1 MAAPIFALFTLAALA
16 SSPVA
21 AALPV
26 TAAPL
31 RCVIFGGGPSPEY
44 NQVAIESNVR
54 YVYGLL
60 PTQVNSTI
68 LFADGQTDTP
78 IVQFLATKTE
88 AQKLLRTLFGDGPR
102 PAKGAPF
109 LQYRKSDV
117 PRRDGS
123 TTSDTISGVFEKLAT
138 EGDKA
143 PLMLYFT
150 GHGSPGRQSYDNNRY
165 DLWGNSALTTT
176 ALAAHLEKL
185 PEKRPV
191 TVVMVQ
197 CFSGAFGNLLFSGG
211 LPDGELANRSL
222 CGFFAT
228 VKEREAAGCTPEVEE
243 EEYHD
248 FTSYFFAALTGKDRL
263 GRKSV
268 QPDYNKD
275 GKVGMD
281 EAFAWTQ
288 INEESIDVP
297 VVTSDVFLRR
307 FVTIET
313 DEEITEVPWEELK
326 KAATP
331 AQRAALEGLS
341 EKLGPQ
347 AQGDDRVKVAYEHF
361 RKLVARDLKPSSSG
375 GIRLASEVQKRYAAA
390 RQDLNQQ
397 FPALGNRRA
406 TSEEWKEAVA
416 RANTYLEERP
426 TQLAELAQVRLA
438 VEGASKS
445 SYQKDIEDARWF
457 RFVRIAKSVVLEMRL
472 RKSGDKA
479 ALKQLEQLHKLESQ
493 NPLR

>member
-1 MAAPIFALFTLAALA
+1 MSAPIFALLTL
-16 SSPVA
+16 
-21 AALPV
+21 LPSV
-26 TAAPL
+26 LTPAPAPL
-31 RCVIFGGGPSPEY
+31 RCVIFGGGPSPQY

-60 PTQVNSTI
+60 PTQVSSTI
-68 LFADGQTDTP
+68 LFADGLADTAT
-78 IVQFLATKTE
+78 VQFLATKTE
-88 AQKLLRTLFGDGPR
+88 AQKSLRSLFGDGPR

-109 LQYRKSDV
+109 LQYRNSDI

-123 TTSDTISGVFEKLAT
+123 TTPDTVTGVFDKLAG
-138 EGDKA
+138 EREA
-143 PLMLYFT
+143 NPLLLYFT
-150 GHGSPGRQSYDNNRY
+150 GHGSPGRGPGDADHNPYDNNHY
-165 DLWGNSALTTT
+165 DLWGNTPLTTV
-176 ALAAHLEKL
+176 ALAKHLEKL

-191 TVVMVQ
+191 TMVMVQ
-197 CFSGAFGNLLFSGG
+197 CFSGAFGNLLFAGG
-211 LPDGELANRSL
+211 DPKGELIKRPF

-307 FVTIET
+307 FVPMAK
-313 DEEITEVPWEELK
+313 DEDITEVSWADVQK
-326 KAATP
+326 FASP

-341 EKLGPQ
+341 EKLGPT
-347 AQGDDRVKVAYEHF
+347 AQGDDRIKVAFGHF
-361 RKLVARDLKPSSSG
+361 QKLVERDLRPSSSG
-375 GIRLASEVQKRYAAA
+375 GIRLALDVQKRYNEA
-390 RQDLNQQ
+390 RQDLVQR
-397 FPALGNRRA
+397 FPSLGARRA
-406 TSEEWKEAVA
+406 TTDEWKEAVEKA
-416 RANTYLEERP
+416 TAYLEERP
-426 TQLAELAQVRLA
+426 TQLAELAQVRRQLDA
-438 VEGASKS
+438 ASKA
-445 SYQKDIEDARWF
+445 SYAKDIEDARWF
-457 RFVRIAKSVVLEMRL
+457 RFIRIAKSVILEQRL
-472 RKSGDKA
+472 RKSGDKSR
-479 ALKQLEQLHKLESQ
+479 LKQLEELRKLEAQ

>member
-1 MAAPIFALFTLAALA
+1 MAAPIFALVTLATLA
-16 SSPVA
+16 SAP
-21 AALPV
+21 
-26 TAAPL
+26 APL
-31 RCVIFGGGPSPEY
+31 RCVIFGGGPSPQY

-54 YVYGLL
+54 YVHSLL
-60 PTQVNSTI
+60 PTRVDETI
-68 LFADGQTDTP
+68 LFADGQADTP

-88 AQKLLRTLFGDGPR
+88 AQKALRTLFGDGPR

-109 LQYRKSDV
+109 LQYRNSDV
-117 PRRDGS
+117 PRRDGP
-123 TTSDTISGVFEKLAT
+123 TTPDTVSGLFDKLAA
-138 EGDKA
+138 EKDKN
-143 PLMLYFT
+143 PLLLYFT
-150 GHGSPGRQSYDNNRY
+150 GHGSPGQGVRTVDNDPRDNNHY
-165 DLWGNSALTTT
+165 DLWGNAHLTTKD
-176 ALAAHLEKL
+176 LAGYLGKL
-185 PEKRPV
+185 PANRPV
-191 TVVMVQ
+191 TMVMVQ
-197 CFSGAFGNLLFSGG
+197 CFSGAFGNLLFTDGN
-211 LPDGELANRSL
+211 PKGELVDRPF

-297 VVTSDVFLRR
+297 VATSDVFLRR
-307 FVTIET
+307 FVPWTE
-313 DEEITEVPWEELK
+313 DKELTEVSWAEILK
-326 KAATP
+326 SATP

-341 EKLGPQ
+341 EKLGET

-361 RKLVARDLKPSSSG
+361 QKLLDRDLRPSSST
-375 GIRLASEVQKRYAAA
+375 GIRLSPETQKRYATA
-390 RQDLNQQ
+390 RQDLFQR
-397 FPALGNRRA
+397 FPSLATRRA
-406 TSEEWKEAVA
+406 SPEEWKEAVEKA
-416 RANTYLEERP
+416 LTYLEENP
-426 TQLAELAQVRLA
+426 TQLTELSLVRRQVDA
-438 VEGASKS
+438 ASKA
-445 SYQKDIEDARWF
+445 SYAQDIEDARWF
-457 RFVRIAKSVVLEMRL
+457 RFIRISKSVVLEQRL

-479 ALKQLEQLHKLESQ
+479 RIKQLDELRKRESQ

>member
-1 MAAPIFALFTLAALA
+1 MIAPIFLAPFLLA
-16 SSPVA
+16 P
-21 AALPV
+21 
-26 TAAPL
+26 APL

-60 PTQVNSTI
+60 PTQVSSTI

-88 AQKLLRTLFGDGPR
+88 AQKSLRTLFGDGPR

-117 PRRDGS
+117 PRRDGAS
-123 TTSDTISGVFEKLAT
+123 TSDTVTGIFEKLAG

-176 ALAAHLEKL
+176 ALAGHLEKL
-185 PEKRPV
+185 PAKRPV

-197 CFSGAFGNLLFSGG
+197 CFSGAFGNLLFAGG
-211 LPDGELANRSL
+211 LPEGELTNHPL

-307 FVTIET
+307 FVPIET
-313 DEEITEVPWEELK
+313 DEEITAISWDELK

-341 EKLGPQ
+341 EKLGPT
-347 AQGDDRVKVAYEHF
+347 AQGEDRVKVAYERF
-361 RKLVARDLKPSSSG
+361 RKRVARDMKPSSSG
-375 GIRLASEVQKRYAAA
+375 GIRLEPDVQKRYAAA
-390 RQDLNQQ
+390 RQDLNQR
-397 FPALGNRRA
+397 FPSLGNRRA

-416 RANTYLEERP
+416 QANTYLEERP
-426 TQLAELAQVRLA
+426 TQLADLAQVRLA
-438 VEGASKS
+438 VEEASKGG
-445 SYQKDIEDARWF
+445 YAKDIEDARWF

-472 RKSGDKA
+472 RKSGDKVR
-479 ALKQLEQLHKLESQ
+479 LKQLEALRKLESQ
-493 NPLR
+493 NPLSVR

>member
-1 MAAPIFALFTLAALA
+1 MIAPIFLAPLLLA
-16 SSPVA
+16 P
-21 AALPV
+21 
-26 TAAPL
+26 APL

-60 PTQVNSTI
+60 PIQVSSTV
-68 LFADGQTDTP
+68 LFADGLTDTP
-78 IVQFLATKTE
+78 TVQFLATKTE
-88 AQKLLRTLFGDGPR
+88 AQKGIRTLFGDGPR

-109 LQYRKSDV
+109 LQYRTSDV

-123 TTSDTISGVFEKLAT
+123 TNADTITGVFDKLAT
-138 EGDKA
+138 EGDKT
-143 PLMLYFT
+143 PLLLYFT
-150 GHGSPGRQSYDNNRY
+150 GHGSPGRQAAQGKNPYDNNRY
-165 DLWGNSALTTT
+165 DLWGNGALTTT
-176 ALAAHLEKL
+176 ALSEHLTKL
-185 PEKRPV
+185 PKKRPV

-197 CFSGAFGNLLFSGG
+197 CFSGAFGNLLFTGG
-211 LPDGELANRSL
+211 QPDGELVDRPF

-297 VVTSDVFLRR
+297 VATSDVFLRR
-307 FVTIET
+307 FVPIES
-313 DEEITEVPWEELK
+313 DEEITATSWNDLK
-326 KAATP
+326 NAASP
-331 AQRAALEGLS
+331 SQRAALEGLS
-341 EKLGPQ
+341 EKLGTT
-347 AQGDDRVKVAYEHF
+347 AQGEDRVKVAYEQF
-361 RKLVARDLKPSSSG
+361 RKLVARDLRPSSST
-375 GIRLASEVQKRYAAA
+375 GIRLTPEAQKSYNTA
-390 RQDLNQQ
+390 RQDLNQR

-406 TSEEWKEAVA
+406 TTDEWKEAVVQA
-416 RANTYLEERP
+416 MAYLEERP
-426 TQLAELAQVRLA
+426 TQLAELAQVRQQI
-438 VEGASKS
+438 EGASKS
-445 SYQKDIEDARWF
+445 SYAKDIEDARWF
-457 RFVRIAKSVVLEMRL
+457 RFIRIAKSVVLEQRL
-472 RKSGDKA
+472 RKSGDKVR
-479 ALKQLEQLHKLESQ
+479 LKQLEQLRKLESQ